1 MLQLIAPDTKSA
13 LHNICTNHHNFCTT
27 LQYFLQISS
36 PVRWHRTQQDPVEQN
51 TLRRLP
57 STMFTIP
64 WWCASLGI
72 TGATRRYEMSNTEY
86 DLNHHTHKKSHHA
99 GNEITYPSNT
109 RTFTSNDA
117 FLNHQRVTAIRMGVA
132 SFLALTLFTIIITL
146 PASDAYESTN
156 EFVLD
161 QILFRLD

>member
-1 MLQLIAPDTKSA
+1 MCETK
-13 LHNICTNHHNFCTT
+13 LDH
-27 LQYFLQISS
+27 
-36 PVRWHRTQQDPVEQN
+36 DP
-51 TLRRLP
+51 
-57 STMFTIP
+57 
-64 WWCASLGI
+64 
-72 TGATRRYEMSNTEY
+72 
-86 DLNHHTHKKSHHA
+86 HKKNHNA
-99 GNEITYPSNT
+99 RMEIGNPSNT

-156 EFVLD
+156 DFVLD

>member
-1 MLQLIAPDTKSA
+1 MNKAK
-13 LHNICTNHHNFCTT
+13 H
-27 LQYFLQISS
+27 
-36 PVRWHRTQQDPVEQN
+36 DP
-51 TLRRLP
+51 
-57 STMFTIP
+57 
-64 WWCASLGI
+64 
-72 TGATRRYEMSNTEY
+72 
-86 DLNHHTHKKSHHA
+86 NHHTHKERYTCRT
-99 GNEITYPSNT
+99 EITYPSNT

-156 EFVLD
+156 DFVLD

>member
-1 MLQLIAPDTKSA
+1 
-13 LHNICTNHHNFCTT
+13 
-27 LQYFLQISS
+27 
-36 PVRWHRTQQDPVEQN
+36 
-51 TLRRLP
+51 
-57 STMFTIP
+57 MFTNP
-64 WWCASLGI
+64 RWCVSLVTI
-72 TGATRRYEMSNTEY
+72 GATRRYEMSKAKH
-86 DLNHHTHKKSHHA
+86 DPNHNTHKKRHNC
-99 GNEITYPSNT
+99 GTEITYPSNT

-156 EFVLD
+156 DFVLD

>member
-1 MLQLIAPDTKSA
+1 
-13 LHNICTNHHNFCTT
+13 
-27 LQYFLQISS
+27 
-36 PVRWHRTQQDPVEQN
+36 
-51 TLRRLP
+51 
-57 STMFTIP
+57 
-64 WWCASLGI
+64 
-72 TGATRRYEMSNTEY
+72 MSYTEY

-117 FLNHQRVTAIRMGVA
+117 FLNHQRATAIRMGVA

-156 EFVLD
+156 DFVLD
-161 QILFRLD
+161 QILFHLD

>member
-1 MLQLIAPDTKSA
+1 MSKAKHDPSHDTRKERCNCRAEIA
-13 LHNICTNHHNFCTT
+13 
-27 LQYFLQISS
+27 
-36 PVRWHRTQQDPVEQN
+36 
-51 TLRRLP
+51 
-57 STMFTIP
+57 
-64 WWCASLGI
+64 
-72 TGATRRYEMSNTEY
+72 
-86 DLNHHTHKKSHHA
+86 
-99 GNEITYPSNT
+99 YPSNT

-156 EFVLD
+156 DFVLD

>member
-1 MLQLIAPDTKSA
+1 MNKAK
-13 LHNICTNHHNFCTT
+13 H
-27 LQYFLQISS
+27 
-36 PVRWHRTQQDPVEQN
+36 DPN
-51 TLRRLP
+51 
-57 STMFTIP
+57 
-64 WWCASLGI
+64 
-72 TGATRRYEMSNTEY
+72 YN
-86 DLNHHTHKKSHHA
+86 THKKRHNC
-99 GNEITYPSNT
+99 GTEITYPLNT

-156 EFVLD
+156 DFVLD